1 METMVKTTWKVDAAH
16 SEIGFKVKHM
26 MISTVSG
33 NITDFDASLETD
45 NDQFNN
51 ANFSF
56 TGKTA
61 SINTKNADRDA
72 HLRSADFFDAE
83 TYPELTFKSK
93 SFDGET
99 MVGDLTIKDVTK
111 EIAIDVNFNGI
122 VVDLYNQTKAGFE
135 GSTDISRKE
144 FGLTWNTVTEA
155 GSIVV
160 SDKVKLV
167 LDLQFI
173 KQQ

>member
-1 METMVKTTWKVDAAH
+1 METMEKTTWKVDTTH

-33 NITDFDASLETD
+33 NITDFDASLET
-45 NDQFNN
+45 NNGQFKN
-51 ANFSF
+51 ANFDF

-61 SINTKNADRDA
+61 SINTNNADRDA

-99 MVGDLTIKDVTK
+99 MVGELTIKDVTK

-122 VVDLYNQTKAGFE
+122 VVDPYNQTKAGFE
-135 GSTDISRKE
+135 GSTEISRKE
-144 FGLTWNTVTEA
+144 FGLTWNSVTEA

-173 KQQ
+173 KQ